1 MALGP
6 FVTYVPPG
14 VYTRTLTE
22 ANAANLVAGLR
33 IPFVIGV
40 GQEELEQFDLEMVR
54 GSSSNLDQQ
63 IVREDDSQRF
73 VVDDTNPANP
83 ILGPANGL
91 LTKFRVRN
99 YPIVDGQG
107 FGRTTNDARSVS
119 CTINGVP
126 VSVGGVQGQDGYVIL
141 QVPPQTGDDI
151 RCTYYFHR
159 SDTLITDDV
168 SEQVTG
174 EQAVL
179 TTPAFEPFTIT
190 AGVTDTLTI
199 TVDGVTTTVTLT
211 PSTSYTAAA
220 LKALIDA
227 SLISGLSTL
236 VFTDNAGKKHVRFFA
251 ASSLNMGTGN
261 ANGALGFAPNTATN
275 RNRQFRVFQ
284 RPIVDG
290 SDGGITT
297 TDPSKVVAKVNNV
310 QVIPTAVDGN
320 NGVVT
325 LPSAPT
331 PGSTVTIQYY
341 FNTWQ
346 DTFDYLPNTQV
357 TSVVRCGF
365 SPGRSDYIQDQDFVI
380 SNPSPD
386 VSIVHWGTSVSVA
399 STLRSPG
406 AEVFDDTQI
415 LPTLVDDK
423 LYLTAAARVV
433 DTTVVPAIV
442 STTKFIL
449 PAVPTTGNGRD
460 TPLGQ
465 STYLAITNQRIGLN
479 TNRPDLVVVFTGRTL
494 RDALGRSAVEV
505 VEVDS
510 STRII
515 TLKNPVPPDYNAYCT
530 FWYSRITDDTFT
542 LTNKVAGAVGFGQ
555 FEVFATS
562 TQTNLR
568 QIRFGTKALL
578 SQIVQWPRG
587 VEQITDA
594 FHTGAGTPVDETVTV
609 LFGTAAAGNAAFT
622 NSGAQSYSFYTT
634 YSDQW
639 RTVLNGVTYTT
650 NLNTSRRGYMVS
662 RHVAVSGAS
671 QITIPASPNNVLE
684 ITIDGV
690 DLTVTLTAG
699 LRTPTQI
706 VGEINAVIDAD
717 ATFIGTAPNNLASFV
732 QIGAA
737 PTDALFFIR
746 SYSVPAALPG
756 GFDHISAVSVRQGT
770 VETVLGFSTFQS
782 ASGSPNALNKPATLL
797 GSTVGPY
804 AIDAGVTDELNLRVD
819 GIDYVIPL
827 TAGPARTTAQIAAD
841 ITLVIPGVAS
851 VGTLANLN
859 KLRLTST
866 TTNAGSGI
874 TVLASNSLDVLGFNE
889 GDSASST
896 NVSAQ
901 EVVNALDDTGI
912 TVVAGAVT
920 AGLMTDG
927 VAYAST
933 YNGATYITI
942 ESITTG
948 AATSSVAFA
957 TGSGDA
963 FNTTTGTG
971 IVVGT
976 SGDNGEDARDY
987 YTVSSSNIAAG
998 SGGEGTPGQT
1008 YTDARTGLRFTVLP
1022 ATTGSYDVGGSF
1034 TMAVSSTWNVNPAIP
1049 YLSIPGLETIVTDTV
1064 NVGVNDTANVRTFNP
1079 GGLEPAIGD
1088 FYYITYFFRKQDY
1101 QARLFQQ
1108 FKSIEANFGPLAA
1121 ENRVSLAAYLAIL
1134 NGAVLVGIKQVLKVP
1149 NTNQASDAQFI
1160 NAIQELAIPLPGQ
1173 VKPDIMVPL
1182 TTSTQVYNYLLQHV
1196 ETQSNIRNQAERL
1209 GFIGFA
1215 SGTSPTNAQTIAKAL
1230 LSNRMIAVY
1239 PDSAVVTLNNELGES
1254 YEQLVDGTFLAAAL
1268 AGAVVSPA
1276 VDVATPYT
1284 RRVIQGFTR
1293 LPRTLDPVEANQT
1306 AVAGITIL
1314 EDLDPVIRVRQ
1325 GLTTDM
1331 SNVLTRLPTVTQIAD
1346 YVQQQS
1352 RIVLDAF
1359 IGTKFLASRTNEVE
1373 VTMTSLFNQLVQA
1386 EIVAAYTG
1394 ISADVSPDDPTVLLF
1409 SAYYQPV
1416 FPLLYIVMTF
1426 NVRARV

>member
-40 GQEELEQFDLEMVR
+40 GQEELQQFDLEMVR

-63 IVREDDSQRF
+63 IVREDNSQRF
-73 VVDDTNPANP
+73 VVDDTNPASP
-83 ILGPANGL
+83 ILGAANGL

-141 QVPPQTGDDI
+141 QVPPQVGDDI

-174 EQAVL
+174 TQAVL

-190 AGVTDTLTI
+190 AGTTDTLTI
-199 TVDGVTTTVTLT
+199 AVDGLTTTVTLA

-227 SLISGLSTL
+227 NLISGLSTL
-236 VFTDNAGKKHVRFFA
+236 VFTDNAGNKHVRFFA

-261 ANGALGFAPNTATN
+261 ANGALGFAPNTATDRN
-275 RNRQFRVFQ
+275 RNFRVFQ

-320 NGVVT
+320 NGIVT

-365 SPGRSDYIQDQDFVI
+365 SPGRSDYIQEQDFVI

-406 AEVFDDTQI
+406 AELFDDTQI

-423 LYLTAAARVV
+423 LYLTPAARFV
-433 DTTVVPAIV
+433 DTTVVPAVV

-479 TNRPDLVVVFTGRTL
+479 TNRPDLVVVFTGRNL

-505 VEVDS
+505 LEVDA

-515 TLKNPVPPDYNAYCT
+515 TLRNTVPPDYNAYCT
-530 FWYSRITDDTFT
+530 FWYNRITDDTFT

-568 QIRFGTKALL
+568 QIRFGVKTGLPE
-578 SQIVQWPRG
+578 IVQWPRG

-609 LFGTAAAGNAAFT
+609 LFGTAAAKNAAFT
-622 NSGAQSYSFYTT
+622 NSGAQPYSFFTVF
-634 YSDQW
+634 SDTW
-639 RTVLNGVTYTT
+639 RTILNGGTIST
-650 NLNTSRRGYMVS
+650 NLNTSRRGYLVS
-662 RHVAVSGAS
+662 RHVAISALS

-684 ITIDGV
+684 LTIDGTDV
-690 DLTVTLTAG
+690 TVAVTVG
-699 LRTPTQI
+699 LRTPAQI
-706 VGEINAVIDAD
+706 VTDINAAIDA
-717 ATFIGTAPNNLASFV
+717 AAPFIGTAPNNLASSV
-732 QIGAA
+732 QIGAS
-737 PTDALFFIR
+737 PTDALFIIR

-756 GFDHISAVSVRQGT
+756 GFDHASRVSIRQGT
-770 VETVLGFSTFQS
+770 LETVLGYSTFQA

-804 AIDAGVTDELNLRVD
+804 AIDAGVTDTLNLRVD

-827 TAGPARTTAQIAAD
+827 TAGPARTTAQVAAD
-841 ITLVIPGVAS
+841 VNLVVPGVAS

-866 TTNAGSGI
+866 TTSAGSSI
-874 TVLASNSLDVLGFNE
+874 TILASNSLDVLGFNE
-889 GDSASST
+889 SDSAGAT

-901 EVVNALDDTGI
+901 EVVNALDDT
-912 TVVAGAVT
+912 AGFLA
-920 AGLMTDG
+920 AG
-927 VAYAST
+927 VAYPAT
-933 YNGATYITI
+933 FNGATYLTI

-963 FNTTTGTG
+963 FNSTTGTG

-976 SGDNGEDARDY
+976 SGDNGEDARDF
-987 YTVSSSNIAAG
+987 YTVSSSNIASG
-998 SGGEGTPGQT
+998 SSGTGTPGQT
-1008 YTDARTGLRFTVLP
+1008 YTDARTGLRFTILP
-1022 ATTGSYDVGGSF
+1022 AITGSYTATGFF
-1034 TMAVSSTWNVNPAIP
+1034 TMAVSTTWNVQPAIP

-1064 NVGVNDTANVRTFNP
+1064 NVAVNDTATVRTFNP

-1088 FYYITYFFRKQDY
+1088 FYYITYFFRKQDF

-1160 NAIQELAIPLPGQ
+1160 DAIQELAIPLPGQ
-1173 VKPDIMVPL
+1173 VKPDILVPL
-1182 TTSTQVYNYLLQHV
+1182 TTSTQVYNYLLQHC
-1196 ETQSNIRNQAERL
+1196 ETQSNIRNQAERM

-1239 PDSAVVTLNNELGES
+1239 PDSAVITLNNELGES
-1254 YEQLVDGTFLAAAL
+1254 FEQLVDGTFLAAAL

-1284 RRVIQGFTR
+1284 RRTIQGFTR

-1314 EDLDPVIRVRQ
+1314 EDLDPIIRVRQ

-1331 SNVLTRLPTVTQIAD
+1331 SNVLTRLPTVTQISD

-1426 NVRARV
+1426 NVRARI